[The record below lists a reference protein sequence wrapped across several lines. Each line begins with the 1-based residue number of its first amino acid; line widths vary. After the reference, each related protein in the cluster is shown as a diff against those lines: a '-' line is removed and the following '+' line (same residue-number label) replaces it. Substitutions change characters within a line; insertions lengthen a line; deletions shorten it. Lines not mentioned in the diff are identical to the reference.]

1 MFAEPID
8 IYGNNI
14 DDDEEDD
21 DFVVSQGQFKIS
33 LLITVLLLWTTK

>member
-21 DFVVSQGQFKIS
+21 DSIVSHGQFKMVI
-33 LLITVLLLWTTK
+33 LITVLLLWTTK